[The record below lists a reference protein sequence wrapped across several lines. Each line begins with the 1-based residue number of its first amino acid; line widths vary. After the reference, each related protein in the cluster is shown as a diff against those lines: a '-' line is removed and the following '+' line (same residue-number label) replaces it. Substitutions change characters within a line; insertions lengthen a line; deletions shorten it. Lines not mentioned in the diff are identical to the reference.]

1 MYYQTKTTGEQNKF
15 ELVSASN
22 CLYFLFFFV
31 SFANYRPLSHEQFAI
46 LLSTSERL
54 KLELFKF
61 NWNRNQNVCFEKFV
75 SATNVKV
82 SVSSTLL
89 TVHEAR
95 LHATKRSEPRHSNS
109 MVDQHFHSKLH
120 VWLYRTYML
129 ATERLTN
136 RQQRRFKCPT
146 RLSRMRTVS

>member
-1 MYYQTKTTGEQNKF
+1 M
-15 ELVSASN
+15 
-22 CLYFLFFFV
+22 
-31 SFANYRPLSHEQFAI
+31 
-46 LLSTSERL
+46 
-54 KLELFKF
+54 
-61 NWNRNQNVCFEKFV
+61 
-75 SATNVKV
+75 KV

-136 RQQRRFKCPT
+136 RQQRRCKCPT
-146 RLSRMRTVS
+146 RLSRMSTVCYRRESACMCRRVSSAVFLWRSRFTEVFFAHVSLSYSSGHSIEVLLHSVANISISCLWNF